1 MSASPDPI
9 AEYAVRRARKLG
21 ADEAVALVQ
30 DMRAN
35 QTRMANNQ
43 ITLAVEWRDR
53 SASLF
58 ISRKGRTT
66 TTEVDNPSR
75 GRIDVALARILKFVR
90 RLPVNEDYRG
100 IASRNFAQ
108 PRSEPDAGIAAGR
121 GATNEIMADARDAA
135 LKAGAARA
143 AGTAY
148 TSSTRSTVAT
158 SAGALVAAH
167 TTGATVSVRAFTD
180 RDASGHW
187 VHASSTLKGL
197 DAKGSGR
204 HAGRIAKRARHPEM
218 GKAGKYDVVFDPLA
232 IAALTSNL
240 GSMASATAV
249 EAGFSYL
256 GGLIG
261 KSVASK
267 AVTIAEDGTLK
278 GGLESCPFDLEG
290 QPTRRNVVV
299 DRGRLVTYLHNTS
312 TGTRHHAASTGNA
325 SFGHFAGTGDAG
337 GVINPS
343 PWNLEMV
350 AGRRSAESLFSMVDR
365 GLYVTNIWY
374 TRYQNYVAG
383 DFSTIPRDGMFR
395 IEGGEL
401 AGPVRD
407 LRISENMRK
416 FFQKVEALS
425 KDGRQ
430 IQSWECETP
439 TLQPYALVRR
449 VSVTK
454 SAQ

>member
-1 MSASPDPI
+1 MSPQVDPV

-21 ADEAVALVQ
+21 ADEVVVLVQ
-30 DMRAN
+30 DNHSN
-35 QTRMANNQ
+35 QARMANNQ
-43 ITLAVEWRDR
+43 ITLAVDWRDR
-53 SASLF
+53 SASIF
-58 ISRKGRTT
+58 ISKKGRTT
-66 TTEVDNPSR
+66 NTEVDNPSR
-75 GRIDVALARILKFVR
+75 KAVDAALAKMMKFVR

-100 IASRNFAQ
+100 IASRNFA
-108 PRSEPDAGIAAGR
+108 EPKSHPDPLIAAGR
-121 GATNEIMADARDAA
+121 APTNDIMVHARDAA
-135 LKAGAARA
+135 LKAGAKRT

-148 TSSTRSTVAT
+148 TSATRTTVAT
-158 SAGALVAAH
+158 SAGALLPAH
-167 TTGATVSVRAFTD
+167 TTGATVSIRAFTD
-180 RDASGHW
+180 KDASGHW

-204 HAGRIAKRARHPEM
+204 HAGEIAKMARKPEM
-218 GKAGKYDVVFDPLA
+218 GKAGKYDVIFDPLA

-256 GGLIG
+256 GKLVG

-267 AVTIAEDGTLK
+267 AVTIVEDGTLRD
-278 GGLESCPFDLEG
+278 GLESCPFDLEG
-290 QPTRRNVVV
+290 QPTRRNV
-299 DRGRLVTYLHNTS
+299 LVQKGKLKTYLHNTS
-312 TGTRHHAASTGNA
+312 TATRYHTATTGNA
-325 SFGHFAGTGDAG
+325 SFGHFAGTGGAG
-337 GVINPS
+337 GVINPG
-343 PWNLEMV
+343 PWNLEM
-350 AGRRSAESLFSMVDR
+350 APGRRSKDSLFSLVDK

-374 TRYQNYVAG
+374 TRYQNYVSG
-383 DFSTIPRDGMFR
+383 DFSTIPRDGLFL
-395 IEGGEL
+395 IEDGEV

-425 KDGRQ
+425 KDTRQ

-439 TLQPYALVRR
+439 TVQPYALVKR
-449 VSVTK
+449 VNVTK

>member
-1 MSASPDPI
+1 VTARPDPV
-9 AEYAVRRARKLG
+9 AQYAVRRALKLG
-21 ADEAVALVQ
+21 AQEAVVLVQ
-30 DMRAN
+30 EMRGN

-43 ITLAVEWRDR
+43 ITLAVEWRER

-58 ISRKGRTT
+58 VSWKGRTT
-66 TTEVDNPSR
+66 TTDADNPDR
-75 GRIDVALARILKFVR
+75 KGVDAALARAMKFVK

-108 PRSEPDAGIAAGR
+108 PKDRPDGDIASG
-121 GATNEIMADARDAA
+121 GASTNDIMATARDAA
-135 LKAGAARA
+135 LKAGAQRT

-167 TTGATVSVRAFTD
+167 TTGATVSIRAFTD
-180 RDASGHW
+180 KDASGHW
-187 VHASSTLKGL
+187 VHASSTLRGL
-197 DAKGSGR
+197 DAKGSGK
-204 HAGRIAKRARHPEM
+204 HAGSIAKKARQPQM
-218 GKAGKYDVVFDPLA
+218 GEAGKYDIVFDPLA

-256 GGLIG
+256 GGLVG

-267 AVTIAEDGTLK
+267 AVTIAEDGTLPS
-278 GGLESCPFDLEG
+278 GLESCPFDLEG
-290 QPTRRNVVV
+290 QPTRRNVIVKA
-299 DRGRLVTYLHNTS
+299 GRLQSYLHNTS
-312 TGTRHHAASTGNA
+312 TGTRYHAPTTGNAAFGHFASTGN
-325 SFGHFAGTGDAG
+325 AG
-337 GVINPS
+337 GVINPA
-343 PWNLEMV
+343 PWNLEM
-350 AGRRSAESLFSMVDR
+350 APGRRSTDSLFSAVDK

-374 TRYQNYVAG
+374 TRYQNYVSG
-383 DFSTIPRDGMFR
+383 DFSTIPRDGLFL
-395 IEGGEL
+395 IEGGQL

-425 KDGRQ
+425 SEARQ
-430 IQSWECETP
+430 IHSWECETP
-439 TLQPYALVRR
+439 TLQPYALVKR
-449 VSVTK
+449 VNVTR

>member
-1 MSASPDPI
+1 M
-9 AEYAVRRARKLG
+9 
-21 ADEAVALVQ
+21 
-30 DMRAN
+30 
-35 QTRMANNQ
+35 
-43 ITLAVEWRDR
+43 
-53 SASLF
+53 
-58 ISRKGRTT
+58 
-66 TTEVDNPSR
+66 
-75 GRIDVALARILKFVR
+75 
-90 RLPVNEDYRG
+90 
-100 IASRNFAQ
+100 
-108 PRSEPDAGIAAGR
+108 
-121 GATNEIMADARDAA
+121 
-135 LKAGAARA
+135 
-143 AGTAY
+143 
-148 TSSTRSTVAT
+148 
-158 SAGALVAAH
+158 
-167 TTGATVSVRAFTD
+167 
-180 RDASGHW
+180 
-187 VHASSTLKGL
+187 
-197 DAKGSGR
+197 
-204 HAGRIAKRARHPEM
+204 
-218 GKAGKYDVVFDPLA
+218 
-232 IAALTSNL
+232 
-240 GSMASATAV
+240 
-249 EAGFSYL
+249 
-256 GGLIG
+256 
-261 KSVASK
+261 
-267 AVTIAEDGTLK
+267 
-278 GGLESCPFDLEG
+278 
-290 QPTRRNVVV
+290 VV

>member
-9 AEYAVRRARKLG
+9 AEYTVKRARKAG
-21 ADEAVALVQ
+21 ADEVVVLVQ
-30 DMRAN
+30 QMHAN

-43 ITLAVEWRDR
+43 ITLAVDWQER
-53 SASLF
+53 SASVF
-58 ISRKGRTT
+58 VARKGRTT
-66 TTEVDNPSR
+66 TTAVDNPTR
-75 GRIDVALARILKFVR
+75 KKVDEAVARMLKFVK
-90 RLPVNEDYRG
+90 RLPLNEDYRG

-108 PRSEPDAGIAAGR
+108 PRDSPDPEIAGGR
-121 GATNEIMADARDAA
+121 ASTNDIMTAARDAA
-135 LKAGAARA
+135 LKAGAKRT

-158 SAGALVAAH
+158 SAGALLAAR
-167 TTGATVSVRAFTD
+167 TTGATVSIRAFTD
-180 RDASGHW
+180 KDASGHW
-187 VHASSTLKGL
+187 VHASSTLRGL

-204 HAGRIAKRARHPEM
+204 HAGRIAKKARHPEM
-218 GKAGKYDVVFDPLA
+218 GKAGRYDVVFDPLA

-240 GSMASATAV
+240 GSMASATSV
-249 EAGFSYL
+249 EAGFSYM
-256 GGLIG
+256 GGLVG

-267 AVTIAEDGTLK
+267 AVTITEDGTLR

-290 QPTRRNVVV
+290 QPTRRNVIV
-299 DRGRLVTYLHNTS
+299 DGGKLKTYLHNTS
-312 TGTRHHAASTGNA
+312 TGTRHHAATTGNA
-325 SFGHFAGTGDAG
+325 SFGHFATTGDAG

-343 PWNLEMV
+343 PWNLQM
-350 AGRRSAESLFSMVDR
+350 APGRRKADSIFGMVDK

-383 DFSTIPRDGMFR
+383 DFSTIPRDGLFL
-395 IEGGEL
+395 IEGGEV

-416 FFQKVEALS
+416 FFQKIEALS
-425 KDGRQ
+425 ADTRQ

-439 TLQPYALVRR
+439 TLQPYALVKR
-449 VSVTK
+449 VNVTR